1 VFDHCWSF
9 EKASLS
15 VRVWNEMLVSN
26 IRRNNLSKKAS
37 SFRKCYSNFWKER
50 GEKLMTCHL
59 FLDNFLRFY
68 DLWVVFKGLGVLKQ
82 NFSFKKNSNIS
93 IWYHEMFVF
102 SESCLSQKTFYC
114 RKLIVFSCLQFAD
127 CYIWSRILSCGV
139 IFMLNH
145 FYGIFFFE
153 KFSFKKSWCCRK
165 HVFVFEIVSLKDLNK
180 FDQIIFFPVTF

>member
-26 IRRNNLSKKAS
+26 IRRNNLSKRAS

-68 DLWVVFKGLGVLKQ
+68 DLWVVFKGFKSFETDFVSRKLKYL
-82 NFSFKKNSNIS
+82 NLVSWNVRLFWILSFAKDVFIAENWLCFRACNSRIVTYDQEFCHVGWFCAL
-93 IWYHEMFVF
+93 I
-102 SESCLSQKTFYC
+102 TFYE
-114 RKLIVFSCLQFAD
+114 
-127 CYIWSRILSCGV
+127 
-139 IFMLNH
+139 IFP
-145 FYGIFFFE
+145 FE
-153 KFSFKKSWCCRK
+153 KFSLRKSWCCRK
-165 HVFVFEIVSLKDLNK
+165 HVFVFEIVSLRNLNK
-180 FDQIIFFPVTF
+180 VDQIIFFP